1 MARPLAHTVRDV
13 QCRIAIAAKEFVAL
27 RAVLEAADRDPRVA
41 AACFLLLIGWAASTI
56 QSGSTRSAISSGVIL
71 VDPGDVVDTKHLAAA
86 PEELGVGCA

>member
-1 MARPLAHTVRDV
+1 MAHTVRDV

-71 VDPGDVVDTKHLAAA
+71 VDPGDVVDTKDLAAA